1 MSHSPG
7 ESLSALVD
15 GELAPAEEAAARAH
29 LATCAECRA
38 ELAALERMRSLVRSL
53 PQLDLPAVVVERVAW
68 LDRRGRRRPSRVAA
82 VAVCAVGA
90 AASLLFVAATPT
102 DPVTPPVDHLLQVH
116 ATSGVNGDPLTQ
128 LVPIAVPVSFG
139 E

>member
-1 MSHSPG
+1 MSHCPG
-7 ESLSALVD
+7 DALSALVD

-38 ELAALERMRSLVRSL
+38 ELAALERMRLLVRSL

-68 LDRRGRRRPSRVAA
+68 LGRRRRPSRVAA
-82 VAVCAVGA
+82 ATAAAVAA
-90 AASLLFVAATPT
+90 AASLLFVAAAPT
-102 DPVTPPVDHLLQVH
+102 DPVTPPVDRLLQVH
-116 ATSGVNGDPLTQ
+116 ATSGLNGDPLTQ